1 MASARE
7 EAQRLI
13 EEGLTVVPAHPIRKH
28 PLVPWAQ
35 WQTEDPPDSLV
46 ERWLG
51 REFEGANY
59 AIVCGKQLVVID
71 ADSQEAEVWIKENLP
86 FTPRTVKT
94 SRGRHF
100 YFQASPDLE
109 IRNSTNV
116 NAKID
121 VRGKGG
127 IVIAPGSV
135 HESGAVYTEEVVEGF
150 DGDWREL
157 PPVRQA
163 DVSRIE
169 DFNKGSVL
177 LDPSKLGVEEGGVGV
192 SGRNDAAARKAG
204 LLINNGY
211 SLTETIEELLE
222 WNKFNR
228 PPLEREEVIRTARS
242 IMQTH
247 ERNEGVREKEKEKQ
261 LVEIKEELSHRLEP
275 KPFAIKDFAAIPKRE
290 WVYGRHY
297 IRKFLS
303 VTVAGGGTGKTALTM
318 AEAVAMATGRNLLG
332 VETEKRR
339 VWVWNLEDPLEELHR
354 RLAAIML
361 HYGIDPEEYEESL
374 FVNSGRD
381 DRLMVTQ
388 KIGDQIV
395 PTPVVD
401 LLVEFITRCQIDVV
415 IIDPFVATHDINEND
430 NMAMN
435 AVVTQW
441 AVVADR
447 ANCAIEIVHHTRKA
461 QAMRSNVSY
470 DDARGASALT
480 DKARHV
486 RRLVKMTPDE
496 ARLAGIDESL
506 AWRYTREADS
516 KDNLAP
522 PTTDNSW
529 REMRSIDLPNGDNVG
544 VVEAWSWPDAFS
556 DITVQDLEAV
566 KGRMKE
572 GNWRLDV
579 RSKHWFGNAVAE
591 ALELDVLEASVKS
604 KIKQLM
610 EVWLENGQ
618 FEIFEMVDAKAR
630 RSFSYVRPIWP
641 SEELVPF

>member
-1 MASARE
+1 MVSARD

-13 EEGLTVVPAHPIRKH
+13 EEGLTVIPAHPVRKH

-35 WQTEDPPDSLV
+35 WQTEDPPEHLY

-109 IRNSTNV
+109 IRNSTNA

-157 PPVRQA
+157 PPVFQA

-169 DFNKGSVL
+169 DYNKGSVL
-177 LDPSKLGVEEGGVGV
+177 LDPSKLGVEEGN
-192 SGRNDAAARKAG
+192 RNAEACRKAG
-204 LLINNGY
+204 VLVNRGYTQEEIIEDLLQ
-211 SLTETIEELLE
+211 
-222 WNKFNR
+222 WNEHNQ
-228 PPLEREEVIRTARS
+228 PPLHRSEVIRTVQGIVQAW
-242 IMQTH
+242 
-247 ERNEGVREKEKEKQ
+247 NREQEEKAKELEVVQ
-261 LVEIKEELSHRLEP
+261 EELSHRLQP
-275 KPFAIKDFAAIPKRE
+275 KPFAITDFAAIPKRE

-361 HYGIDPEEYEESL
+361 HYRINSEEYEESL

-461 QAMRSNVSY
+461 QAMRSSVSY

-496 ARLAGIDESL
+496 ARLAGIDEST

-572 GNWRLDV
+572 GDWRLDV

-591 ALELDVLEASVKS
+591 VLELDVLEASVKS

-610 EVWLENGQ
+610 EVWIDNGQ

-630 RSFSYVRPIWP
+630 RSFSYVRPIW
-641 SEELVPF
+641 STEELAPF